1 MTPQS
6 VQDAVEPRVEG
17 VFHSPIARI
26 RRVVPFL
33 GPAFVASV
41 AYMDPGNFATNIQAG
56 ADYGYML
63 LWVLL
68 LSNMMALLI
77 QSLSAKLGIASG
89 MTLPQAIRMHTTRR
103 MRIGLWL
110 AAEAAAMA
118 TDLAEF
124 LGAAVGMQILFGLGL
139 LPSALITAAISFG
152 ILAFEQRGHSRFEA
166 LIFVFV
172 AIIGAC
178 FVVEIFISNPSPAGI
193 VRGMLVPE
201 IHSSA
206 VYVAV
211 GMVGATVMPHVV
223 YLHSGLVQHRH
234 KILKGGSQKAHFRRE
249 LVDIALAM
257 NGAWLI
263 NSSMVVMASAAF
275 FSSGIPI
282 DGIQDAERTL
292 RPLLGDGAAYAF
304 GIALL
309 ASGLSSSTVGTMAGQ
324 MIVDGFMQWKV
335 SVFLRRFITM
345 IPALIVIG
353 LGTNTLTT
361 LVASQVVLS
370 LVLPFAVVPLV
381 WLTNRGDVMG
391 DMVNGRIVK
400 GLALLV
406 TAIVI
411 AMNVVLLV
419 VTALG

>member
-1 MTPQS
+1 ML
-6 VQDAVEPRVEG
+6 
-17 VFHSPIARI
+17 
-26 RRVVPFL
+26 PFL

-68 LSNMMALLI
+68 LSNAMALLI

-89 MTLPQAIRMHTTRR
+89 MTLPQAIRVHTSRR

-124 LGAAVGMQILFGLGL
+124 LGAAVGMEILFGLGL
-139 LPSALITAAISFG
+139 LPSALITAVISFG
-152 ILAFEQRGHSRFEA
+152 ILAFEQRGHNRFEA
-166 LIFVFV
+166 LILVFV
-172 AIIGAC
+172 LVIGAC
-178 FVVEIFISNPSPAGI
+178 FVVELFITNPDPAGI
-193 VRGMLVPE
+193 VRGMLVPH
-201 IHSSA
+201 ITASA

-234 KILKGGSQKAHFRRE
+234 KILKGGSQKAHFKRE

-257 NGAWLI
+257 NFAWLI

-275 FSSGIPI
+275 YSSGIPI
-282 DGIQDAERTL
+282 NGIQDAETTL
-292 RPLLGDGAAYAF
+292 RPLLGDAAAYAF

-324 MIVDGFMQWKV
+324 MIVDGFMQWRV
-335 SVFLRRFITM
+335 SVFLRRFIAM
-345 IPALIVIG
+345 IPALVVIA

-381 WLTNRGDVMG
+381 WLTNRRDVMG
-391 DMVNGRIVK
+391 DLVNGRLIK
-400 GLALLV
+400 ALALLV
-406 TAIVI
+406 TMIVI
-411 AMNVVLLV
+411 SMNVLLLV
-419 VTALG
+419 VTAAG

>member
-6 VQDAVEPRVEG
+6 LESAVAPIEVP
-17 VFHSPIARI
+17 SPLQRI
-26 RRVVPFL
+26 RRVLPFL

-68 LSNMMALLI
+68 VSNLMAILI

-89 MTLPQAIRMHTTRR
+89 LTLPQAIRANTSRR
-103 MRIGLWL
+103 TNIGLWL

-124 LGAAVGMQILFGLGL
+124 LGAAVGMQILFGFGL
-139 LPSALITAAISFG
+139 FPSALITAVVSFAM
-152 ILAFEQRGHSRFEA
+152 LAVERRGHTRFEA
-166 LIFVFV
+166 LIMVFV
-172 AIIGAC
+172 VVIGAC
-178 FVVEIFISNPSPAGI
+178 FFVEIFISNPDPAGI
-193 VRGMLVPE
+193 LHGMLVPE
-201 IHSSA
+201 MTPSA

-223 YLHSGLVQHRH
+223 YLHSGLVQHRN
-234 KILKGGSQKAHFRRE
+234 KMLGGGSKHEHFRRE

-263 NSSMVVMASAAF
+263 NSSMVIMASAVF
-275 FSSGIPI
+275 FSAGVSI
-282 DGIQDAERTL
+282 DGIEDAQATL
-292 RPLLGDGAAYAF
+292 SPLLGEGAAYAF

-324 MIVDGFMQWKV
+324 MIVDGFMQWRV

-381 WLTNRGDVMG
+381 WLTSRRDVMG
-391 DMVNGRIVK
+391 DLVNGRLIK
-400 GLALLV
+400 SLALLV
-406 TAIVI
+406 SCMVI
-411 AMNVVLLV
+411 GMNVVLLA
-419 VTALG
+419 VTVAG

>member
-1 MTPQS
+1 MTPNT
-6 VQDAVEPRVEG
+6 VQAAVAPVADEALSSPWTRV
-17 VFHSPIARI
+17 
-26 RRVVPFL
+26 RRVLPFL

-56 ADYGYML
+56 ADFGYML

-68 LSNMMALLI
+68 VSNLMAILI
-77 QSLSAKLGIASG
+77 QSLSAKLGIASE
-89 MTLPQAIRMHTTRR
+89 MTLPQAIRANTGRR
-103 MRIGLWL
+103 TNIFLWI

-139 LPSALITAAISFG
+139 FPSALITAVLSFG
-152 ILAFEQRGHSRFEA
+152 ILAMERHGYTRLEA
-166 LIFVFV
+166 LIIAFV

-178 FVVEIFISNPSPAGI
+178 FFVEIFISDPDPAGI
-193 VRGMLVPE
+193 LRGMLVP
-201 IHSSA
+201 HMTPDA

-223 YLHSGLVQHRH
+223 YLHSGLVQPRA
-234 KILKGGSQKAHFRRE
+234 KILGHGQKHAHFKRE

-263 NSSMVVMASAAF
+263 NSSMVIMAAAVF
-275 FSSGIPI
+275 YANGIQI
-282 DGIQDAERTL
+282 DGLEDAQATL
-292 RPLLGDGAAYAF
+292 TPLLGSFAAYAF

-309 ASGLSSSTVGTMAGQ
+309 ASGLSSSAVGTMAGQ
-324 MIVDGFMQWKV
+324 MIVDGFMRWRV
-335 SVFLRRFITM
+335 SVFIRRLITM

-353 LGTNTLTT
+353 IGVNTLST
-361 LVASQVVLS
+361 LIASQVVLS

-381 WLTNRGDVMG
+381 WLTSRRDVMG
-391 DMVNGRIVK
+391 DMVNGPIVRA
-400 GLALLV
+400 LAILV
-406 TAIVI
+406 AVLVI
-411 AMNVVLLV
+411 AMNVVLLY
-419 VTALG
+419 VTAT

>member
-1 MTPQS
+1 VTP
-6 VQDAVEPRVEG
+6 DAVQAAVAPVEAGMRGGFGSRV
-17 VFHSPIARI
+17 
-26 RRVVPFL
+26 RRVLPFL

-41 AYMDPGNFATNIQAG
+41 AYMDPGNFATNVQAG

-63 LWVLL
+63 LWVLVV
-68 LSNMMALLI
+68 SNLMAILI

-89 MTLPQAIRMHTTRR
+89 MTLPQAIRANTGRR
-103 MRIGLWL
+103 TNAGLWL

-124 LGAAVGMQILFGLGL
+124 LGAAVGMQLLFGFSLF
-139 LPSALITAAISFG
+139 PSALLTAVASFA
-152 ILAFEQRGHSRFEA
+152 ILAIERRGHTRLEA
-166 LIFVFV
+166 LIIAFV

-178 FVVEIFISNPSPAGI
+178 FFVEIFIADPDPAGI
-193 VRGMLVPE
+193 LRGMFVPHME
-201 IHSSA
+201 SGA

-223 YLHSGLVQHRH
+223 YLHSGLVQHRAALLGH
-234 KILKGGSQKAHFRRE
+234 KRKHEHFRRE

-263 NSSMVVMASAAF
+263 NSSMVIMAAAVF
-275 FSSGIPI
+275 YSGGVPI
-282 DGIQDAERTL
+282 DGLEDAQATL
-292 RPLLGDGAAYAF
+292 DPLLGSLAAYAF

-309 ASGLSSSTVGTMAGQ
+309 ASGLSSSAVGTMAGQ
-324 MIVDGFMQWKV
+324 MIVDGFMRWRI
-335 SVFLRRFITM
+335 SVFLRRLITM

-353 LGTNTLTT
+353 LGVNTLDT

-381 WLTNRGDVMG
+381 WLTSRRDVMG
-391 DMVNGRIVK
+391 DLVNGRIIR
-400 GLALLV
+400 GLAV
-406 TAIVI
+406 TVAVLVI
-411 AMNVVLLV
+411 AMNLVLLY
-419 VTALG
+419 VTAT